1 MKSRYNEVPTTKRY
15 VFGAQQPNCN
25 CQILQ
30 YKSRYN
36 EKSHVKPGRFMYST
50 FCYFKRHTAIRYS
63 ETLLQK
69 NPVAVRLQSPRT
81 VLLCRRYFVI
91 TRLHCIAKI
100 WFQKL
105 LAVWIERDIKPC
117 DINNMDET
125 GFRIGTGGKQRVITR
140 NVIFSWSV
148 SIYLALLIEAIMLG
162 V

>member
-1 MKSRYNEVPTTKRY
+1 
-15 VFGAQQPNCN
+15 
-25 CQILQ
+25 
-30 YKSRYN
+30 
-36 EKSHVKPGRFMYST
+36 MYST